1 MRNCDYVTINIP
13 QVSEKF
19 PNRDCNIFYSRV
31 EMLDRENIDRVLIGD
46 WQKFNFKRI
55 VTDDSSYRE

>member
-1 MRNCDYVTINIP
+1 MRNCDYVTLNIP
-13 QVSEKF
+13 QVSEKL

-46 WQKFNFKRI
+46 WEKFNFKRI